1 MKFEWLRRSG
11 ALLFDGY
18 WPPFAPVITF
28 DPVKAAKMTKE
39 MNAEVIRFGTL
50 AKWAFWPNS
59 VFPMYPELEG
69 RDLLRETLD
78 AFHAEGIKVMAYMG
92 IGHAL
97 PTSLVND
104 EKPGWAMV
112 ADEDMEQPHC
122 RHFGGPDVSPI
133 CINGP
138 YRQEIP
144 IYVQELLDGYDVDGL
159 YIDGPYHNW
168 IFLDYVCQCDNCR
181 TQFKAA
187 TNLDLPTCKDQQEKS
202 ADKKELLDAYWHWE
216 EGRATDLLEM
226 ICKKGRA
233 KSDDIPILMNSY
245 GFAYVKEPH
254 CTRMANLID
263 GFLREKEPEGFIGG
277 LKETGRGIYNDK
289 VIWNYTQTHSQYPR
303 MSCPDFEAQNAR
315 DGYVSIAQASAPI
328 VAYGGRYYFD
338 TTYAG
343 PVRDCFAVLK
353 KNKGEWTGTQPVKFC
368 ALPYTHFDTTDRL
381 PYLCEDES
389 LTPMYQLL
397 DLNRVQAAVVPDA
410 GVLDDAEK
418 LAEYKMLALPS
429 VGYLT
434 DAEQSAI
441 RKYVQNGGTLLATG
455 VTSLEDADGN
465 RRTDF
470 ALADLFGVNVAETYD
485 KVDDEIIVLHGLDE
499 QKKMW
504 DVYCKVRGDAFVGVE
519 TSDSLH
525 HGLIPTNLPIA
536 IKAADGAEVLA
547 DIVIGMDGRAINP
560 AVVLNTV
567 GKGKVVYINSS
578 MERVWTSRKYDRMA
592 ELFGAIA
599 DLLIGDDKLLTVDAP
614 SDVMVTVLQKPGA
627 RYLHLVDT
635 CIERDSID
643 VSLKLRCE
651 KAPAAVTSCV
661 TDRLAQFEYDGKCVV
676 ISGLNLNRY
685 ECLKIVE

>member
-1 MKFEWLRRSG
+1 M
-11 ALLFDGY
+11 
-18 WPPFAPVITF
+18 
-28 DPVKAAKMTKE
+28 
-39 MNAEVIRFGTL
+39 
-50 AKWAFWPNS
+50 
-59 VFPMYPELEG
+59 
-69 RDLLRETLD
+69 
-78 AFHAEGIKVMAYMG
+78 
-92 IGHAL
+92 
-97 PTSLVND
+97 
-104 EKPGWAMV
+104 
-112 ADEDMEQPHC
+112 
-122 RHFGGPDVSPI
+122 
-133 CINGP
+133 
-138 YRQEIP
+138 
-144 IYVQELLDGYDVDGL
+144 DGL

-181 TQFKAA
+181 TQFKAE
-187 TNLDLPTCKDQQEKS
+187 TGFNLPTCKDQRDKS

-226 ICKKGRA
+226 ICEKGRA
-233 KSDDIPILMNSY
+233 KSADIPILMNSY
-245 GFAYVKEPH
+245 GFAYVKEPY
-254 CTRMANLID
+254 CTRMANLVD

-343 PVRDCFAVLK
+343 PVRDCFAVIK
-353 KNKGEWTGTQPVKFC
+353 KNADEWSGTGLVKFC
-368 ALPYTHFDTTDRL
+368 ALPYTHFDTTDKL

-397 DLNRVQAAVVPDA
+397 DLNRVQSAVIPDK

-434 DAEQSAI
+434 DAEQAAI

-465 RRTDF
+465 RLSDF
-470 ALADLFGVNVAETYD
+470 GLADLFGVNVAETYD
-485 KVDDEIIVLHGLDE
+485 NIDDQIIMLHGLDE

-504 DVYCKVRGDAFVGVE
+504 DVYCKVREDAFAGVE
-519 TSDSLH
+519 TSESLH
-525 HGLIPTNLPIA
+525 HGLIPTNLPIPV
-536 IKAADGAEVLA
+536 KATAGAEVLA

-560 AVVLNTV
+560 AVVVNTV
-567 GKGKVVYINSS
+567 GQGKVVYINSS

-592 ELFGAIA
+592 ELFGAIC
-599 DLLIGDDKLLTVDAP
+599 DLLSDSKPLLRVKGCR
-614 SDVMVTVLQKPGA
+614 DVMVTVMEKPGA
-627 RYLHLVDT
+627 RYVHVVET
-635 CIERDSID
+635 IIERPETRVSI
-643 VSLKLRCE
+643 KIRCDAE
-651 KAPAAVTSCV
+651 PASVTSCV
-661 TDRLAQFEYDGKCVV
+661 TGHTENFEFADGYVV
-676 ISGLNLNRY
+676 ISDLKLSRDRRY
-685 ECLKIVE
+685 ECLKIAE